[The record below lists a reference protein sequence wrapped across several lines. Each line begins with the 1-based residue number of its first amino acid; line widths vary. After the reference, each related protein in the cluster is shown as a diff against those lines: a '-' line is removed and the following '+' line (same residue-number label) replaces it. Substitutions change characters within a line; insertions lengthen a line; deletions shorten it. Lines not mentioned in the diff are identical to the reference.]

1 MILADNIINSD
12 YYKTYRDLSDE
23 NIISLI
29 HKGDLLA
36 QEYLIEKYK
45 GLVRIKTR
53 SYFMLGA
60 DREDIIQEGMI
71 GLYKAIRDFKE
82 EKQANFYSFAELC
95 IVRQII
101 TAIKT
106 AGRQKHM
113 PLNSYMS
120 LNRSVYDEN
129 EECTYI
135 ELLSYDINSNPEALI
150 IDTEEKNNI
159 ESRIAVVLSPLERR
173 VLSLYLRGKSYT
185 EIAEKINKDEKSIDN
200 ALQRVKK
207 KVEKI
212 INEKNS

>member
-1 MILADNIINSD
+1 MTD
-12 YYKTYRDLSDE
+12 YFDRFKGLTDE
-23 NIISLI
+23 QVIELI
-29 HKGDLLA
+29 HSGDLLA

-60 DREDIIQEGMI
+60 EREDIIQEGMI
-71 GLYKAIRDFKE
+71 GLYKAIRDFKA
-82 EKQANFYSFAELC
+82 EKQANFFSFAELC
-95 IVRQII
+95 IARQII

-113 PLNSYMS
+113 PLNSYVS

-129 EECTYI
+129 DECTYI
-135 ELLSYDINSNPEALI
+135 ELLSYDLSSNPEAMV
-150 IDTEEKNNI
+150 IDTEEKNSI
-159 ESRIAVVLSPLERR
+159 EKRIAVVLSPLERR
-173 VLSLYLRGKSYT
+173 VFSLYLRGKSYT

-212 INEKNS
+212 LNEKN

>member
-1 MILADNIINSD
+1 MADTVN
-12 YYKTYRDLSDE
+12 YYAKYEALTDE
-23 NIISLI
+23 QVLELI
-29 HKGDLLA
+29 HSGDMLA

-60 DREDIIQEGMI
+60 DREDILQEGMI
-71 GLYKAIRDFKE
+71 GLYKAIRDFKVD
-82 EKQANFYSFAELC
+82 KQVNFYSFAELC

-106 AGRQKHM
+106 AGRQKHI

-129 EECTYI
+129 DECTYI
-135 ELLSYDINSNPEALI
+135 ELLSYDLSSNPEAMV
-150 IDTEEKNNI
+150 IDTEEKNSI
-159 ESRIAVVLSPLERR
+159 EKRIAVVLSPLERR

-185 EIAEKINKDEKSIDN
+185 EIADKINKDEKSIDN

-212 INEKNS
+212 INEKN

>member
-1 MILADNIINSD
+1 MTD
-12 YYKTYRDLSDE
+12 YFDRFQGLTDE
-23 NIISLI
+23 QVIELI
-29 HKGDLLA
+29 HSGDLLA

-60 DREDIIQEGMI
+60 EREDIIQEGMI
-71 GLYKAIRDFKE
+71 GLYKAIRDFKA
-82 EKQANFYSFAELC
+82 EKQANFFSFAELC
-95 IVRQII
+95 IARQII

-113 PLNSYMS
+113 PLNSYVS

-129 EECTYI
+129 DECTYI
-135 ELLSYDINSNPEALI
+135 ELLSYDLSSNPEAMV
-150 IDTEEKNNI
+150 IDTEEKNSI
-159 ESRIAVVLSPLERR
+159 EKRIAVVLSPLERR
-173 VLSLYLRGKSYT
+173 VFSLYLRGKSYT

-212 INEKNS
+212 LNEKN

>member
-1 MILADNIINSD
+1 MTD
-12 YYKTYRDLSDE
+12 YFDRFQGLTDE
-23 NIISLI
+23 QVIGLI
-29 HKGDLLA
+29 HSGDLLA

-60 DREDIIQEGMI
+60 EREDIIQEGMI
-71 GLYKAIRDFKE
+71 GLYKAIRDFKA
-82 EKQANFYSFAELC
+82 EKQANFFSFAELC
-95 IVRQII
+95 IARQII

-113 PLNSYMS
+113 PLNSYVS

-129 EECTYI
+129 DECTYI
-135 ELLSYDINSNPEALI
+135 ELLSYDLSSNPEAMV
-150 IDTEEKNNI
+150 IDTEEKNSI
-159 ESRIAVVLSPLERR
+159 EKRIAVVLSPLERR
-173 VLSLYLRGKSYT
+173 VFSLYLRGKSYT

-212 INEKNS
+212 LNEKN

>member
-1 MILADNIINSD
+1 MADIINSD
-12 YYKTYRDLSDE
+12 YYKRFESLTDE
-23 NIISLI
+23 QIVELI
-29 HKGDLLA
+29 HRGDSLA

-71 GLYKAIRDFKE
+71 GLYKAIRDFKSD
-82 EKQANFYSFAELC
+82 KQANFYSFAELC

-106 AGRQKHM
+106 ASRQKHI

-129 EECTYI
+129 DECTYI
-135 ELLSYDINSNPEALI
+135 ELLSYDISSNPEAMI
-150 IDTEEKNNI
+150 IDSEEKNSI
-159 ESRIAVVLSPLERR
+159 EKRIAVALSSLERR

-185 EIAEKINKDEKSIDN
+185 EIAKKINKDEKSIDN

-212 INEKNS
+212 ISEKS

>member
-1 MILADNIINSD
+1 MADTVNYYAKYEALADEQV
-12 YYKTYRDLSDE
+12 LE
-23 NIISLI
+23 LI
-29 HKGDLLA
+29 HSGDMLA

-60 DREDIIQEGMI
+60 DREDILQEGMI
-71 GLYKAIRDFKE
+71 GLYKAIRDFKGD
-82 EKQANFYSFAELC
+82 KQVNFYSFAELC

-106 AGRQKHM
+106 AGRQKHI

-129 EECTYI
+129 DECTYI
-135 ELLSYDINSNPEALI
+135 ELLSYDLSSNPEAMV
-150 IDTEEKNNI
+150 IDTEEKNSI
-159 ESRIAVVLSPLERR
+159 EKRIAVVLSPLERR

-185 EIAEKINKDEKSIDN
+185 EIADKINKDEKSIDN

-212 INEKNS
+212 INEKN

>member
-1 MILADNIINSD
+1 MADTVNYYAKYEALADEQV
-12 YYKTYRDLSDE
+12 LE
-23 NIISLI
+23 LI
-29 HKGDLLA
+29 HSGAMLA

-60 DREDIIQEGMI
+60 DREDILQEGMI
-71 GLYKAIRDFKE
+71 GLYKAIRDFKGD
-82 EKQANFYSFAELC
+82 KQVNFYSFAELC

-106 AGRQKHM
+106 AGRQKHI

-129 EECTYI
+129 DECTYI
-135 ELLSYDINSNPEALI
+135 ELLSYDLSSNPEAMV
-150 IDTEEKNNI
+150 IDTEEKNSI
-159 ESRIAVVLSPLERR
+159 EKRIAVVLSPLERR

-185 EIAEKINKDEKSIDN
+185 EIADKINKDEKSIDN

-212 INEKNS
+212 INEKN